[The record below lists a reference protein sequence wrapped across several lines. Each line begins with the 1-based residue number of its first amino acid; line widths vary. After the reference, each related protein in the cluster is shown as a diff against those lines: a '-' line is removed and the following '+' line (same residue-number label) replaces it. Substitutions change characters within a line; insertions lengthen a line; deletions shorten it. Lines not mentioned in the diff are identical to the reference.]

1 MNNMNTKEF
10 DALDIFLDE
19 LDKKAQQDGYPPNI
33 IRNMRHSP
41 EMMDI
46 LLRMIGAE
54 VKAKLDERQLKSS
67 E

>member
-1 MNNMNTKEF
+1 MSMQKP

-33 IRNMRHSP
+33 VRNMRHSP

-46 LLRMIGAE
+46 LIRMIGAE
-54 VKAKLDERQLKSS
+54 MKAVRDEGQLKPS

>member
-1 MNNMNTKEF
+1 MSSMNTEEP

-19 LDKKAQQDGYPPNI
+19 LDKKAQQGGYPPNI
-33 IRNMRHSP
+33 VRNMRHSP

-46 LLRMIGAE
+46 LTRMIGAE
-54 VKAKLDERQLKSS
+54 MKAVLNEREFKSS